1 MKGIT
6 KGIALLGFAI
16 AGPLWAH
23 HAAEGIV
30 SDDIWLSIDDNLQE
44 ADSPHLGIDF
54 DDPGGMGMDASMSG
68 GRAFL
73 ETTYNVNFLTEYAQ
87 LNPVDAINT
96 YFDDAFLDTMDEMNR
111 VPSGTLSSETSSVYY
126 EVVAYIDEDQD
137 GYFDYAVVNL
147 FEPIGNGNSQTEDP
161 EPAPGKRAGG

>member
-1 MKGIT
+1 MKGLS
-6 KGIALLGFAI
+6 KGIALLGFVI
-16 AGPLWAH
+16 AAPLWAH

-30 SDDIWLSIDDNLQE
+30 SDEIWGMIDDNLLDT
-44 ADSPHLGIDF
+44 DSPHLAIDF
-54 DDPGGMGMDASMSG
+54 DSTGGMTMDASLVG

-73 ETTYNVNFLTEYAQ
+73 ETTYNVNFLTEEAQ

-96 YFDDAFLDTMDEMNR
+96 YFEDAFVTTIDEMNR
-111 VPSGTLSSETSSVYY
+111 IPSGTQISDTSSVYY
-126 EVVAYIDEDQD
+126 EVVAYVDTDQD

-147 FEPIGNGNSQTEDP
+147 YEPIGKGSSQTEVP